1 MVYYCF
7 THINLIRSDVSQ
19 LIAGIAA
26 VSALHQ
32 DGLGWAR
39 ESASDARGKRVVDM
53 LIPKLHCAFLTPLQ
67 QRPSFHFPELLEGP
81 EGKFTAIFFHIW
93 GVETMVSL
101 YTKPVSQSEH
111 RCAGCNLATFAGP
124 CCSSSDEDGD
134 CDPAMEKWHF
144 GPSNTQQELHHLR
157 PWRLHSLEPSEHLKC
172 QSCYACLMRY
182 DMTETELSCMIGNRG
197 TISRL

>member
-1 MVYYCF
+1 MVKLGMVYYCF
-7 THINLIRSDVSQ
+7 THINLFRSDVSQ

-39 ESASDARGKRVVDM
+39 ESASDATGKRVVDM

-81 EGKFTAIFFHIW
+81 KGKFTAIFFQIL

-101 YTKPVSQSEH
+101 YTKPLSQS
-111 RCAGCNLATFAGP
+111 
-124 CCSSSDEDGD
+124 
-134 CDPAMEKWHF
+134 
-144 GPSNTQQELHHLR
+144 
-157 PWRLHSLEPSEHLKC
+157 
-172 QSCYACLMRY
+172 
-182 DMTETELSCMIGNRG
+182 
-197 TISRL
+197 